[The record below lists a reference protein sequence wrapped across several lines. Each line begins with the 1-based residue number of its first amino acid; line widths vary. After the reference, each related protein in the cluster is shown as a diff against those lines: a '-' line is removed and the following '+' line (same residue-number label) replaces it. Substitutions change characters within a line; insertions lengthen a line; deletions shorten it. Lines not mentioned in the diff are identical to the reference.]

1 MHSIESEAFSK
12 KICGQAP
19 LIVIDQ
25 NYLEH
30 AIANSSFTCYFYFQ
44 MLLQIHKMFFSN
56 VDKEVVQ
63 YMN

>member
-30 AIANSSFTCYFYFQ
+30 AIANSSFTCYIYN
-44 MLLQIHKMFFSN
+44 FSN
-56 VDKEVVQ
+56 VIANKIYFLMGKKVVR

>member
-1 MHSIESEAFSK
+1 MHSIESEAFSKK

-30 AIANSSFTCYFYFQ
+30 AIANTSFTYN
-44 MLLQIHKMFFSN
+44 FSN
-56 VDKEVVQ
+56 VIAKKMYFLMGRKVVQ

>member
-25 NYLEH
+25 NYLEL
-30 AIANSSFTCYFYFQ
+30 AIANVSCTRYLYN
-44 MLLQIHKMFFSN
+44 FSN
-56 VDKEVVQ
+56 DLTKRTILIRIEKK
-63 YMN
+63 